1 MRRMSIFCNDLIYRS
16 LERINES
23 SKIQGMRTDRQTHR
37 FAISKIETQ
46 FYKVREYIYLL
57 LQQ

>member
-16 LERINES
+16 LERINE
-23 SKIQGMRTDRQTHR
+23 IQGMRTDRQTHR

-46 FYKVREYIYLL
+46 FYKVGEYIYLL